1 MQMDRMKRVAMS
13 ALLGAALLG
22 AGAAAARD
30 LMIVGFG
37 GPFQDNARKHLFKGY
52 EAATGKKVNDDV
64 YNGEMAKIYA
74 MVKAKDVTWDVIM
87 VEAPELAR
95 GCEDGIFEKMDWSV
109 VKKSKFIANGTST
122 CGAGAVLWG
131 VVLAIVFAPLYR
143 LLVRATVQRRSLAAL
158 CTVGIIVL
166 MVILPLTLLGTS
178 LAQEVSGVYARVQSG
193 ELDIVKFLQHLL
205 DALPTSVMNVL
216 NRFGLGS
223 LAGMQEKLSAGLLKG
238 SQFLTTQALDIGQST
253 FDFFVNLFVMLY
265 LLFFLLRDKDSLN
278 QRIRDAIPLRH
289 DQLDALL
296 QKFIVVIRATVKGNL
311 LVALLQ
317 GTLGGVMFWFLGI
330 SASLLWG
337 VLMVF
342 LSLLPA
348 VGAGLVWIPVA
359 VYLLATGAVWQGV
372 LLIAYGALVIGLVD
386 NALRPILVGKDTK
399 MPDYVVLISTL
410 GGISTFGLNGFVL
423 GPVIAAMFI
432 AVWDIF
438 AGARQEDAVGE

>member
-1 MQMDRMKRVAMS
+1 MRSFEDKS
-13 ALLGAALLG
+13 LLVLIL
-22 AGAAAARD
+22 
-30 LMIVGFG
+30 
-37 GPFQDNARKHLFKGY
+37 
-52 EAATGKKVNDDV
+52 AAT
-64 YNGEMAKIYA
+64 
-74 MVKAKDVTWDVIM
+74 
-87 VEAPELAR
+87 LAL
-95 GCEDGIFEKMDWSV
+95 GWILLPFY
-109 VKKSKFIANGTST
+109 
-122 CGAGAVLWG
+122 GAVLWG

-143 LLVRATVQRRSLAAL
+143 LLVRTTGQRRSLAAL

-205 DALPTSVMNVL
+205 DALPSGVMNLL

-238 SQFLTTQALDIGQST
+238 SDFLTTQALDIGQST

-438 AGARQEDAVGE
+438 AGARQEDAVEE